1 MSTKDYRVEVR
12 VRNNWLL
19 KKIEEEGYETL
30 ADFCRKCGIHAA
42 HVSAF
47 VTFRNPA
54 KNSKGEWNT
63 QFLRIANALRCMP
76 EDICPPQ
83 HHDKGLKKNKSVF
96 EADVKDIAGY
106 LTGNAETARPAI
118 DHIIEEEKCAIVSG
132 AMSERLTPREERV
145 LRMRFGFTDDGNEK
159 TLQEV
164 ASTFDLN
171 RERIRQIEAKAIR
184 KLKHPNYTR
193 VLRQYLDEADYSPF
207 NRNRHYVPEWKLIE
221 NVKEKKQ

>member
-83 HHDKGLKKNKSVF
+83 HHDKALKKNKSVF

-118 DHIIEEEKCAIVSG
+118 ERIIEDERDFVVSQIITK
-132 AMSERLTPREERV
+132 RLTPREERI
-145 LRMRFGFTDDGNEK
+145 LRMRYGLTDDGNEK
-159 TLQEV
+159 TLKEV
-164 ASTFDLN
+164 ANIFGVH
-171 RERIRQIEAKAIR
+171 RELIRQIEAKALK
-184 KLKHPNYTR
+184 KLRNPHYSR
-193 VLRQYLDEADYSPF
+193 ILRDYNEEAARTSFSP
-207 NRNRHYVPEWKLIE
+207 NRHYVPEWKLIE
-221 NVKEKKQ
+221 NMKEKKQ